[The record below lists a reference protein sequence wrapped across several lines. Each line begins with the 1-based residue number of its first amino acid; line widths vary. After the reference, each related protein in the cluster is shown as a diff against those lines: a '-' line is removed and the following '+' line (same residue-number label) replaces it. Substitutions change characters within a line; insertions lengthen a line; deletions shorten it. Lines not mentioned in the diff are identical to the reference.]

1 MILRASSSRLL
12 VLRTKA
18 CGLRFRTAY
27 ESSPNE
33 ILRNEATIIA
43 VVLKLTA
50 VRRGLI
56 EIALAKRAERSQLM
70 AVGRNHRRREH
81 APNEANVSL

>member
-1 MILRASSSRLL
+1 
-12 VLRTKA
+12 V
-18 CGLRFRTAY
+18 
-27 ESSPNE
+27 
-33 ILRNEATIIA
+33 ILRNEATIIG
-43 VVLKLTA
+43 VVRKLTA

-70 AVGRNHRRREH
+70 AVGWQQGQREN

>member
-1 MILRASSSRLL
+1 
-12 VLRTKA
+12 V
-18 CGLRFRTAY
+18 
-27 ESSPNE
+27 
-33 ILRNEATIIA
+33 ILRNEATIIG

-81 APNEANVSL
+81 APNEANVRL